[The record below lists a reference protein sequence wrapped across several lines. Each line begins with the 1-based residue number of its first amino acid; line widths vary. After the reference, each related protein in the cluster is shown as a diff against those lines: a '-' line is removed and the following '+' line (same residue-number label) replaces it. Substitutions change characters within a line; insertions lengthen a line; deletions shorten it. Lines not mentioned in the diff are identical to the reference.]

1 MIKEIV
7 SASISVCLAHP
18 IDPSFSVQGGA
29 VRYTLNLLN
38 YLVKHGYTTTLVGAS
53 YGKHKKPY
61 VFTFV
66 PIDGFASSCSWQV
79 YFMGLLLRAPF
90 LKLPKSTIIHTCRL
104 EYLIPFIIYYP
115 RNLKVVTLDAQL
127 KTFQTKHPLLFR
139 VARPFLVEFMK
150 FVLRHIN
157 KFLAAKSTV
166 DYYAAIYPQIK
177 YKTEVMPTSA
187 VPTELFK
194 PMNKVLLRRKYRI
207 NQESKLVIFVGRVEK
222 IKNLEFLIRSFALV
236 KGKLPNA
243 KLVIVGR
250 GSPSYIKHLQ
260 KLAKN
265 LNIGEEIIF
274 LGERRYDE
282 IPEILNCADV
292 MALCSLTEGSPTV
305 VREALACGVP
315 VVSTDVGDVKM
326 IIRNKY
332 VGRIVEEDEKKFAEA
347 IIDML
352 NVNAEV
358 VREECVKLI
367 KELKLDFESL
377 GEKILS
383 VYCEMLQQQMKFND
397 LRRCKS

>member
-1 MIKEIV
+1 
-7 SASISVCLAHP
+7 
-18 IDPSFSVQGGA
+18 
-29 VRYTLNLLN
+29 
-38 YLVKHGYTTTLVGAS
+38 
-53 YGKHKKPY
+53 
-61 VFTFV
+61 
-66 PIDGFASSCSWQV
+66 
-79 YFMGLLLRAPF
+79 
-90 LKLPKSTIIHTCRL
+90 
-104 EYLIPFIIYYP
+104 
-115 RNLKVVTLDAQL
+115 
-127 KTFQTKHPLLFR
+127 
-139 VARPFLVEFMK
+139 MK